1 MFPSSRRH
9 TVCELVTVVQTCALP
24 IVVMGDFNSDERNPA
39 YLSLLADVN
48 VSLHDAFRVA
58 HPDVQSVGT
67 YHAFKGDS
75 TGGMIDHILDGAG
88 WRVEDRKSV
97 GYGKSVSVG
106 VGLGGSGFIEI
117 KITDKKHY

>member
-24 IVVMGDFNSDERNPA
+24 IVVMGDFNSAGRNPA

-48 VSLHDAFRVA
+48 VSLHGAFRVA
-58 HPDVQSVGT
+58 HPDAQSVGT

-75 TGGMIDHILDGAG
+75 TGGMIDHILVGAG
-88 WRVEDRKSV
+88 WRVEASGIDRRTFGALWPSDHFPV
-97 GYGKSVSVG
+97 WAVIG
-106 VGLGGSGFIEI
+106 VEAR
-117 KITDKKHY
+117 